1 VSTILLTGA
10 SGFIGN
16 NLSKSL
22 KKDNIDLFAP
32 SSKEFN
38 LTKESEVDRLFK
50 QRDFNCVIHLAADV
64 GGIKLIKANQGRI
77 FYNNV
82 MMNTLLMEKAR
93 INNVKKYISLNTIN
107 CYPES
112 KGVLNENQIWN
123 GFPNKSTFS
132 YGISKRMSLV
142 QSLAYKDQYDFD
154 SINLIIDNTYGPY
167 DNFDLNSSRVIP
179 ALIHKF
185 NDAVKN
191 NKPSVEVWGTGNSIR
206 QFLYVEDLVNI
217 IKLFTQND
225 IENCILNIS
234 NGQQVSIRELVENIS
249 SIFKFSGDVI
259 YNSSKPEGASV
270 RLMDNS
276 KMKNKINYDSFYMIN
291 EGLKKTI
298 DWFLST
304 EK

>member
-1 VSTILLTGA
+1 MKSILLTGS

-22 KKDNIDLFAP
+22 KKDKIDVFAP
-32 SSKEFN
+32 SSKEYD
-38 LTKESEVDRLFK
+38 LTSEIEVDRLFK
-50 QRDFNCVIHLAADV
+50 QRDFDCVIHLAADV

-82 MMNTLLMEKAR
+82 MMNTLLMEMAR
-93 INNVKKYISLNTIN
+93 KNNVKKYIALNTIN

-142 QSLAYKDQYDFD
+142 QSLAYKDQYNFD

-167 DNFDLNSSRVIP
+167 DNFDLNNSRVIP
-179 ALIHKF
+179 ALIRKF
-185 NDAVKN
+185 NNAVQN
-191 NKPSVEVWGTGNSIR
+191 NKSSVEVWGSGNSIR
-206 QFLYVEDLVNI
+206 QFLYVEDLVKI
-217 IKLFTQND
+217 IKLFIQND
-225 IENCILNIS
+225 IENCIINIS
-234 NGQQVSIRELVENIS
+234 NGQKVSIRELVENIS
-249 SIFKFSGDVI
+249 SIFKFSGDII
-259 YNSSKPEGASV
+259 YDSSKPEGASV

-276 KMKNKINYDSFYMIN
+276 KMKNTINYDSFDMIN

-298 DWFLST
+298 DWFIST
-304 EK
+304 DK

>member
-1 VSTILLTGA
+1 MKSILLTGS

-22 KKDNIDLFAP
+22 KKDKIDVFAP
-32 SSKEFN
+32 SSKEYD
-38 LTKESEVDRLFK
+38 LTSEIEVDRLFK
-50 QRDFNCVIHLAADV
+50 QRDFDCVIHLAADV

-82 MMNTLLMEKAR
+82 MMNTLLMEMAR
-93 INNVKKYISLNTIN
+93 KNNVKKYIALNTIN

-123 GFPNKSTFS
+123 GFPNKSTYS

-142 QSLAYKDQYDFD
+142 QSLAYKDQYNFD

-167 DNFDLNSSRVIP
+167 DNFDLNNSRVIP
-179 ALIHKF
+179 ALIRKF
-185 NDAVKN
+185 NNAVQN
-191 NKPSVEVWGTGNSIR
+191 NKSSVEVWGSGNSIR
-206 QFLYVEDLVNI
+206 QFLYVEDLVKI
-217 IKLFTQND
+217 IKLFIQND
-225 IENCILNIS
+225 IENCIINIS
-234 NGQQVSIRELVENIS
+234 NGQKVSIRELVENIS
-249 SIFKFSGDVI
+249 SIFKFSGDII
-259 YNSSKPEGASV
+259 YDSSKPEGASV

-276 KMKNKINYDSFYMIN
+276 KMKNTINYDSFDMIN

-298 DWFLST
+298 DWFIST
-304 EK
+304 DK